1 MAELLP
7 ISLPNPVPAPPKAN
21 PDVLPP
27 GELVLVDGAPGVGKS
42 RFACLF
48 AAAYTY
54 TPTKDDNQCIS
65 LFISSP
71 QQRELRAIHLHP
83 QEPIY
88 SHLREVVYSYP
99 EDSQT
104 PEHLLQFIQQNVR
117 EHKPLLLVVD
127 EVEELLDEA
136 ANAPEAAL
144 LHFWTKLRELAKET
158 NCIILAPRSQGMHE
172 NRQYGAFAR
181 TGSQCARIIHTL
193 HYHPTNPS
201 LRVLTNV
208 KNQYGI
214 IGTQYRAEFH
224 PSGRLYLRDLAP
236 HQHVRPAR
244 QTQTWQP
251 DSEVDMLSDELM
263 VNVVNIMKGKPIRKK
278 VLEAEI
284 LKRGYSKRAF
294 TRMMATAKLPSGRH
308 GLDWYYLPSPEILA
322 LFKEEQKYNDSI
334 KASQPVAE
342 SSSEDQ
348 DDSDEM
354 DFSDETPAQR
364 ADTKVYD
371 DARKE
376 IMKQLT
382 EIMARTQRAAGG
394 RSETEALP
402 APTSKV

>member
-7 ISLPNPVPAPPKAN
+7 ISPPNPFPAPSKAN
-21 PDVLPP
+21 AEVLPP

-54 TPTKDDNQCIS
+54 SPAKDDNQCIS

-71 QQRELRAIHLHP
+71 QQRELRAIHLHT

-88 SHLREVVYSYP
+88 SHLREVIYTPSTDVQS
-99 EDSQT
+99 

-117 EHKPLLLVVD
+117 DHKPLLLVVD
-127 EVEELLDEA
+127 EVEELLGEA

-158 NCIILAPRSQGMHE
+158 NCIIVAPRSQGMHV

-181 TGSQCARIIHTL
+181 TGSKCARIIHTL
-193 HYHPTNPS
+193 HYHPTNPAY
-201 LRVLTNV
+201 RVLTNV

-214 IGTQYRAEFH
+214 VGTQYRAEFQ
-224 PSGRLYLRDLAP
+224 SNGRLYLRDLAP

-251 DSEVDMLSDELM
+251 DSEIDILSEELM
-263 VNVVNIMKGKPIRKK
+263 VHIVNIMKDKPIRKK

-294 TRMMATAKLPSGRH
+294 TRMMAAAKLPSGRH
-308 GLDWYYLPSPEILA
+308 GLDWYYLPSPEMVT
-322 LFKEEQKYNDSI
+322 LFKEEQKYAERM
-334 KASQPVAE
+334 KASQPVVD
-342 SSSEDQ
+342 SSPNED
-348 DDSDEM
+348 DDNDM

-364 ADTKVYD
+364 ANTKIYD
-371 DARKE
+371 DARKQ
-376 IMKQLT
+376 IMKQMA

-394 RSETEALP
+394 RSEAEPSEAP
-402 APTSKV
+402 ASKV